1 MAMPVLTGKKT
12 DAQKF
17 AGAVDTYS
25 IEAMMGDKKALQA
38 GTSHYLGQ
46 NFAKAFEV
54 KFQNEDNVEE
64 FVYATS
70 WGVSTRLIGALVMT
84 HSDNKGLVLPPK
96 LSPFETIIIPIMK
109 TPEEESAVRPF
120 VDKLT
125 DMLKSNGVT
134 YKVDDRSN
142 VSPGWKFNEWELK
155 GIPLRIEVGPRDVKE
170 NSIVVVRRDD
180 SVKESLPLEGFG
192 EKSKK
197 ILGDI
202 QTGLFN
208 KAKAF
213 REENTNKIDSYEDLK
228 EYFTSNKGFALSYWC
243 GSSEC
248 EGEVQQETKATIR
261 VIPFDQPGEKGKCIK
276 CGKESD
282 TEVVFAK
289 AY

>member
-1 MAMPVLTGKKT
+1 M
-12 DAQKF
+12 
-17 AGAVDTYS
+17 
-25 IEAMMGDKKALQA
+25 
-38 GTSHYLGQ
+38 
-46 NFAKAFEV
+46 

-70 WGVSTRLIGALVMT
+70 WGVSTRLIGGLVMT
-84 HSDNKGLVLPPK
+84 HSDDKGLVLPPK
-96 LSPFETIIIPIMK
+96 LSPFEIIIIPIMK

-125 DMLKSNGVT
+125 DNLKSEGVT

-142 VSPGWKFNEWELK
+142 VTPGWKFNEWELK

-170 NSIVVVRRDD
+170 NNIVVVRRDD

-192 EKSKK
+192 EKSRK
-197 ILGDI
+197 ILDDI
-202 QTGLFN
+202 QSRLFN
-208 KAKAF
+208 KAKNF
-213 REENTNKIDSYEDLK
+213 MEENTSKIESYDEFK
-228 EYFTSNKGFALSYWC
+228 EYIASNKGFAVSYWC
-243 GSSEC
+243 GSPEC
-248 EGEVQQETKATIR
+248 EDDIQKETKATIR
-261 VIPFDQPGEKGKCIK
+261 IVPFEKPDDKGKCIK